1 MGFENTSIN
10 FSANSE
16 CGSFESSNIS
26 EIAKKKMWCMVSKN
40 TSYWK

>member
-1 MGFENTSIN
+1 MDFENTGIN

-26 EIAKKKMWCMVSKN
+26 EIEKNMV
-40 TSYWK
+40 YDF